1 VNLDYIYK
9 RRSIRKF
16 KRDDVPSGLITEM
29 LKAAMAA
36 PSGKNRQPWEF
47 IVVKDT
53 KARTE
58 ITKHHP
64 NAQMAKDSPLVI
76 IVLGKKA
83 EKWHIQDCAAATENI
98 LIAAA
103 NLGLGAVWCGMD
115 EERQA
120 GIKKFFNVP
129 DEYWIFSVIP
139 IGYPDEE
146 KSPRTQYAEEK
157 IHLEIFGR
165 KK

>member
-1 VNLDYIYK
+1 MNLDYIYK

-16 KRDDVPSGLITEM
+16 KPDEVPDGLITEM

-47 IVVKDT
+47 IVVKNAQ
-53 KARTE
+53 ARTE

-83 EKWHIQDCAAATENI
+83 EKWHIHDCAAATENI

-115 EERQA
+115 EEKQA
-120 GIKKFFNVP
+120 GIKKIFNVP
-129 DEYWIFSVIP
+129 DEYWVFSIIP
-139 IGYPDEE
+139 IGYPNEE
-146 KSPRTQYAEEK
+146 KPPRTQYTEDK
-157 IHLEIFGR
+157 VHLEAFGR
-165 KK
+165 RQ